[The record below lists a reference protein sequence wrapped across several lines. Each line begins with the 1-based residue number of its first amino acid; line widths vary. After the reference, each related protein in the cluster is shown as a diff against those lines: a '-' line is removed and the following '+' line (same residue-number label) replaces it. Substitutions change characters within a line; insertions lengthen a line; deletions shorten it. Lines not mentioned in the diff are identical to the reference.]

1 MAACSDSPLPR
12 ILLAR
17 HESRSHASREPA
29 CQPAGPG
36 AAPLSPRTLWRW
48 LRGRILR
55 ASQHFKQKGERH
67 PGGSRGRSRGKRQ
80 NSVAKVIQRRGCA
93 GAGATTTER
102 EAHPNPAGTGTV
114 RKQEHFCPYGSRR
127 CAAAPGIR
135 TDEAVKLTSR
145 DSLCLTV

>member
-36 AAPLSPRTLWRW
+36 AAPLSPGTLWRW
-48 LRGRILR
+48 LRGGILR
-55 ASQHFKQKGERH
+55 TSEHFKQKGERH
-67 PGGSRGRSRGKRQ
+67 PRGSRGRSRGKRQ
-80 NSVAKVIQRRGCA
+80 NSVAKVIQRQGCA

-102 EAHPNPAGTGTV
+102 EAHPHPHPGQDGYRQKTRTFLSV
-114 RKQEHFCPYGSRR
+114 RLQKMCCSSGDPNQ
-127 CAAAPGIR
+127 
-135 TDEAVKLTSR
+135 
-145 DSLCLTV
+145 